1 MVVESW
7 ILEGLGLATMVTL
20 ERVSQIFEKIH
31 CHKTH
36 KENCTYQDNQPV
48 DLEEKVLQVAR
59 IFKKVA
65 IQIEDDW
72 QNSSTENT
80 AIYKQ
85 IYCDL
90 KPLVENIRQETE
102 AGAGNTDTAKIL
114 CSSLEYLMNTLVD
127 AIEFECISSEVSD
140 VLSTPFTNE
149 EIEKADAAIARL
161 TTEVNSQ
168 RHSAEDIW
176 ERFDAVRDRI
186 TSSAK
191 PQNW

>member
-1 MVVESW
+1 
-7 ILEGLGLATMVTL
+7 MVTL

-31 CHKTH
+31 CHKTQE
-36 KENCTYQDNQPV
+36 ENCIYQDDQPV

-65 IQIEDDW
+65 IQIEDNW
-72 QNSSTENT
+72 QNYSTEDT
-80 AIYKQ
+80 EIYKQ
-85 IYCDL
+85 VYCDL

-102 AGAGNTDTAKIL
+102 AGTGNTDTGKIL
-114 CSSLEYLMNTLVD
+114 CSSLEYLMSTLVD

-140 VLSTPFTNE
+140 ASSTPFTDE

-168 RHSAEDIW
+168 RYSPEEIW

-191 PQNW
+191 PQNS